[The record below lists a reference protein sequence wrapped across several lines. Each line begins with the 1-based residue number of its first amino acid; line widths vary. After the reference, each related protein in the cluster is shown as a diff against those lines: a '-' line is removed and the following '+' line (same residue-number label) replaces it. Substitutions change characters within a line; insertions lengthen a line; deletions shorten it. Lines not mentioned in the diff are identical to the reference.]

1 MYVFHKRHLTACWKQ
16 WSRAAA
22 SLAQLGEEERRALE
36 IASREW
42 RRVSSSRGVEY
53 VARADARAA
62 CSGTRAEQ
70 LPIAKRASCDAVV
83 GGGG

>member
-1 MYVFHKRHLTACWKQ
+1 MA
-16 WSRAAA
+16 
-22 SLAQLGEEERRALE
+22 G
-36 IASREW
+36 
-42 RRVSSSRGVEY
+42 VSSSRGVEY

-70 LPIAKRASCDAVV
+70 LPIAKRAACDAVV